1 MKFYTYFV
9 SGSNYLHFFLIF
21 DKYLGVQVINKLKR
35 SKFCFETILLSRQFE
50 GQGLIR
56 NLRGFCNAKDM
67 EHPDEN
73 VKNVYILLR
82 KVPNAS
88 RYCILQFKKNYF

>member
-1 MKFYTYFV
+1 
-9 SGSNYLHFFLIF
+9 
-21 DKYLGVQVINKLKR
+21 
-35 SKFCFETILLSRQFE
+35 
-50 GQGLIR
+50 
-56 NLRGFCNAKDM
+56 M

-88 RYCILQFKKNYF
+88 RYFILQLKKITFDIVSSHGK